1 MNAQGQGSISQKGRL
16 KPALCWMLGIQRQD
30 RMLLF
35 SGACDMSVCVGG
47 LPFPSLLLKT
57 ILKQKQNLEGAMP
70 RLNFFPENPCL
81 TCFTPPRGSDTPD
94 SPSPLHSH
102 FPALNS
108 LLSCLLPDPW
118 SKAPPPPAPSSHHP
132 AWDGLA
138 GWAGWALS
146 AVCPS

>member
-81 TCFTPPRGSDTPD
+81 TCFTPD
-94 SPSPLHSH
+94 SASSGVRPARLPQPSALPL
-102 FPALNS
+102 
-108 LLSCLLPDPW
+108 
-118 SKAPPPPAPSSHHP
+118 PSTQFT
-132 AWDGLA
+132 AQ
-138 GWAGWALS
+138 LS
-146 AVCPS
+146 AP